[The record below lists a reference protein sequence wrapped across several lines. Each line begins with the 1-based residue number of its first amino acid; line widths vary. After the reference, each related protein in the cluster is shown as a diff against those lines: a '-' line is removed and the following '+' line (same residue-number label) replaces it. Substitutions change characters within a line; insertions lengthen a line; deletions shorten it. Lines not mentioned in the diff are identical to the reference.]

1 MAHRRSTM
9 PLMRVMLLHW
19 EMMNEHSASHLS
31 CRRMCRACGDSA
43 CPAAPAACRSEPGSA
58 PDDYFVCFFSAACIS
73 SHGRGVVTVEVKIF
87 APQLIGRGGAQVHPA
102 VLRPYPR
109 RIPEGDAGVDA
120 VFVRVPAE
128 ALPAFKGFHYIKL
141 IRSRK
146 IQSMYFS
153 IFRHKN
159 HRQDYKSQR

>member
-1 MAHRRSTM
+1 MKKYDVVA
-9 PLMRVMLLHW
+9 LGDD
-19 EMMNEHSASHLS
+19 E
-31 CRRMCRACGDSA
+31 RAQRLPSVLPQDA
-43 CPAAPAACRSEPGSA
+43 YPAPELDALRQIFTAVEAAR
-58 PDDYFVCFFSAACIS
+58 
-73 SHGRGVVTVEVKIF
+73 GRGVVTVEVKIF